1 MNERTGILLLGHGS
15 TRPHNK
21 ELVEKVAEMIADQ
34 KNVLVKIA
42 FLNMDKPDL
51 KGGLESFKGTDV
63 ERIVALPLFLAH
75 GVHTLEDIPEELNLG
90 NGRKTV
96 VNIDGR
102 SVEVLYA
109 EPLGADPRIAE
120 IAYDKA
126 EEALAR

>member
-1 MNERTGILLLGHGS
+1 MNGKTGILLLGHGS

-21 ELVEKVAEMIADQ
+21 ELVENVAEMIANQ
-34 KNVLVKIA
+34 KNVLVRIA

-51 KGGLESFKGTDV
+51 KEGLKSFEGTDV
-63 ERIVALPLFLAH
+63 DRIIALPLFLAH
-75 GVHTLEDIPEELNLG
+75 GVHTLEDIPGELNLDDD
-90 NGRKTV
+90 KKAV
-96 VNIDGR
+96 VDIDGK

-120 IAYDKA
+120 IAYSRA

>member
-1 MNERTGILLLGHGS
+1 MNGKTGILLLGHGS

-21 ELVEKVAEMIADQ
+21 ELVENVAEMIANQ
-34 KNVLVKIA
+34 KNVLVRIA

-51 KGGLESFKGTDV
+51 KEGLKSFEGTDV
-63 ERIVALPLFLAH
+63 DRIIALPLFLAH
-75 GVHTLEDIPEELNLG
+75 GVHTLEDIPGELNLG
-90 NGRKTV
+90 NDKKAV
-96 VNIDGR
+96 VDIDGK

-120 IAYDKA
+120 IAYSRA

>member
-1 MNERTGILLLGHGS
+1 MNEKTGILLLGHGS
-15 TRPHNK
+15 TRPHNR
-21 ELVEKVAEMIADQ
+21 ELVENMAEMIAKQ
-34 KNVLVKIA
+34 NNVLVRIA

-51 KGGLESFKGTDV
+51 KDGLESFKGTGID
-63 ERIVALPLFLAH
+63 RIVALPLFLAH

-90 NGRKTV
+90 DDKKAV
-96 VNIDGR
+96 VDIDGK

-120 IAYDKA
+120 IAYGRA